1 MCNHFHSFYRKFS
14 RLQGLLKRVRVNV
27 GKKGFAAEYQ
37 VIQGKAKIIEELRK
51 AAKDKERIFLAS
63 DPDREGEAI
72 AWHIA
77 EKLAKKGQKVHRILL
92 NEITKKA
99 VQAAVQNPTD
109 LNRDRYDAQVARRIL
124 DRLVGYQISP
134 LLWKKVRGGLS
145 AGRVQRKK
153 RATSLVKA
161 LTADR
166 LDKMHDAGEEITA
179 HLDLEKA
186 SRPGREVQRVN
197 VDFPVDLLDAIDREA
212 KRVGVSRQAFIKLRL
227 ADTLANRQR

>member
-1 MCNHFHSFYRKFS
+1 MKKSASFR
-14 RLQGLLKRVRVNV
+14 
-27 GKKGFAAEYQ
+27 
-37 VIQGKAKIIEELRK
+37 
-51 AAKDKERIFLAS
+51 
-63 DPDREGEAI
+63 
-72 AWHIA
+72 
-77 EKLAKKGQKVHRILL
+77 
-92 NEITKKA
+92 
-99 VQAAVQNPTD
+99 
-109 LNRDRYDAQVARRIL
+109 
-124 DRLVGYQISP
+124 
-134 LLWKKVRGGLS
+134 S